1 MSVENLDSNVL
12 KDFFIKPFSSQKG
25 EYGFSHPVSLDYNIV
40 FQSAV
45 GLLENED
52 FVKCSQDIFRH
63 LQSVS
68 TLPSIKDGDIF
79 VAKVEDVIMNDSY
92 YEGLGIFK
100 IESKSDF
107 IETFVDSKGNMQF
120 SVKSGFP
127 SNRIDK
133 ACLIVFSSE
142 KPICYLIDRSKD
154 TKFWRQDFLGLV
166 PRITD
171 YTQSKSTLQMF
182 KSFIEERL
190 PDISKVTKA
199 EQVNMIN
206 KCSELM
212 KKTEMLNINDAAHSL
227 FNDAEIANQFAEYR
241 KIFEQKENLTLQDSF
256 GVDKKAVTVLKN
268 ARRIR
273 LDDTAEIHLLK
284 TGNFLERGY
293 DEERGM
299 YYYTLFF
306 SKEK

>member
-1 MSVENLDSNVL
+1 MELKEAYIDKIICHHYSQDAYRCLLNNACMSVENLDSNVL

-120 SVKSGFP
+120 CVKSGFP

-142 KPICYLIDRSKD
+142 KPVCYLIDRSKD
-154 TKFWRQDFLGLV
+154 TKFWRQDFLGVV
-166 PRITD
+166 PRATD
-171 YTQSKSTLQMF
+171 FSQSKSAIQIF

-190 PDISKVTKA
+190 PDVSKVTKA
-199 EQVNMIN
+199 DQVNLIN
-206 KCSELM
+206 MCSELM
-212 KKTEMLNINDAAHSL
+212 KKADVLNIDEASHSL
-227 FNDAEIANQFAEYR
+227 FKDDEIANQFAEY
-241 KIFEQKENLTLQDSF
+241 
-256 GVDKKAVTVLKN
+256 KKAFVQLDEDVHPCNTSKTITPP
-268 ARRIR
+268 ADR
-273 LDDTAEIHLLK
+273 LASILTE
-284 TGNFLERGY
+284 
-293 DEERGM
+293 
-299 YYYTLFF
+299 
-306 SKEK
+306 